1 MTTGPQHD
9 ITVEVNGVAARGHVD
24 SRTTLADFLRD
35 HLDLTGTKIGC
46 NHGTCG
52 ACTVLLDGRPA
63 LSCLLLAVSVRDRVT
78 TVEGLAAAGEPH
90 PLQTAFVEHDALQC
104 GFCTPG
110 QLVSA
115 VACVRDGH
123 AGDSAKIKEFMSGN
137 LCRCA
142 AYPMIVEAIRSVAG
156 EAEA

>member
-1 MTTGPQHD
+1 M
-9 ITVEVNGVAARGHVD
+9 TVEVNGVAAPGRVD
-24 SRTTLADFLRD
+24 PRTTLADFLRE
-35 HLDLTGTKIGC
+35 HLELTGTKIGC
-46 NHGTCG
+46 NQGTCG
-52 ACTVLLDGRPA
+52 ACTVLVDGRPA
-63 LSCLLLAVSVRDRVT
+63 LSCLLLAIAVRGRVT

-90 PLQTAFVEHDALQC
+90 PLQTAFVEYDALQC

-115 VACVRDGH
+115 VACIRDGH
-123 AGDSAKIKEFMSGN
+123 AGDLAGIKEFMSGN

-142 AYPMIVEAIRSVAG
+142 AYPMIVDAIRAVAA